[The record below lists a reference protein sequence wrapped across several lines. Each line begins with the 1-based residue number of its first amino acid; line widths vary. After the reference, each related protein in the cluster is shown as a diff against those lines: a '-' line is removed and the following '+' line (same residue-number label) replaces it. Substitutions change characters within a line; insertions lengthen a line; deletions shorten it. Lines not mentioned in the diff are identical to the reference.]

1 MSTTASSGVSGA
13 SPINVPQLVANMMTL
28 EKQPQTILKNQQS
41 SYNDLVA
48 AYQTLAT
55 TMSGVQ
61 TAAQAIVGPGG
72 STPWVLNTA
81 TSSSTN
87 VSATASSSAI
97 AGTYSFNVTNVAAAH
112 SALYSGQM
120 ALTAQASTGTSF
132 VLTQGGVTSNITTTD
147 TSLAGVISAIN
158 STPGL
163 NVKAAAVQTGTGV
176 YQLQLN
182 ATSAGAASQFTLSG
196 LTAAVGT
203 ATVLTTGADA
213 AIQIGANT
221 VTSSS
226 NTFNGI
232 FPGVTCTVS
241 KVENADS
248 ITVGNNLA
256 GMTNQVQALI
266 AGMNTAIGQITS
278 QTSYDATAGK
288 GGPLLGESLPNQLQQ
303 NLQNAVLVVPGGGTL
318 SAIGIQTDRYGNLSF
333 DATKFAAAI
342 AANPASVQSLVTG
355 LAQRVN
361 TVAKGAIDPS
371 IGSITTTIQGNRSEL
386 QILKDSIAAWDVRL
400 TQRQADLTRQYSAL
414 ATTLSQ
420 MTNQQSWLSGQ
431 FATMSA

>member
-221 VTSSS
+221 VTSLRSRRWR
-226 NTFNGI
+226 T
-232 FPGVTCTVS
+232 P
-241 KVENADS
+241 
-248 ITVGNNLA
+248 
-256 GMTNQVQALI
+256 
-266 AGMNTAIGQITS
+266 TAS
-278 QTSYDATAGK
+278 
-288 GGPLLGESLPNQLQQ
+288 
-303 NLQNAVLVVPGGGTL
+303 
-318 SAIGIQTDRYGNLSF
+318 R
-333 DATKFAAAI
+333 
-342 AANPASVQSLVTG
+342 
-355 LAQRVN
+355 
-361 TVAKGAIDPS
+361 
-371 IGSITTTIQGNRSEL
+371 
-386 QILKDSIAAWDVRL
+386 
-400 TQRQADLTRQYSAL
+400 L
-414 ATTLSQ
+414 ATT
-420 MTNQQSWLSGQ
+420 WL
-431 FATMSA
+431 A